1 MNPSGERFEG
11 ADSLVLRVL
20 EMVSIMLADGRK
32 EIEEIKYVED
42 IKEVKIKMIFI
53 RDKEEENGK
62 D

>member
-42 IKEVKIKMIFI
+42 ITEVKIKMIYI
-53 RDKEEENGK
+53 RDKE
-62 D
+62 